1 MKEDESKQIEN
12 KNDDD
17 IEIILRK
24 KILDVEETSKIKGL
38 VKEDEPKNKEK
49 KNNNDIELISK
60 KKVVDG
66 RDSDIIRE
74 QLNAEN
80 CLEIKKAMLENLDL
94 TSAEN
99 LNRIDPMTS
108 PGTQRELNSI
118 VINFIFSN

>member
-49 KNNNDIELISK
+49 KNDNDIELISK
-60 KKVVDG
+60 KKDVDG
-66 RDSDIIRE
+66 RDSAIIRE

-108 PGTQRELNSI
+108 PGTERELNSI

>member
-49 KNNNDIELISK
+49 KNDNDIELISK

-66 RDSDIIRE
+66 RDSAIIRE

>member
-49 KNNNDIELISK
+49 KNDNDIELISK